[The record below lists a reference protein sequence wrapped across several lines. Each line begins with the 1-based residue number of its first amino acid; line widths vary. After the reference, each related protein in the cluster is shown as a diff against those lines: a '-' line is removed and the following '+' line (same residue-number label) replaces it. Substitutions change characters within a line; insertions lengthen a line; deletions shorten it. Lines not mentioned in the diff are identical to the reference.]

1 MLFTQADVVVSSLCS
16 IAREIFG
23 NVGPWLRHFTDALFA
38 DKNFAECSLRSRF
51 WDLVWFSVD
60 DYLTIYWVNILTLNI
75 QFNRA
80 WSCEETAVES
90 TLIKRVILNVYI
102 LQSQAA
108 FSEWNASGIIMYNF
122 ATSQFRFCGQT
133 SPVFAV
139 HGLFSRPCYQMEY
152 IGFLLLFWSE
162 NIFAR

>member
-1 MLFTQADVVVSSLCS
+1 M
-16 IAREIFG
+16 
-23 NVGPWLRHFTDALFA
+23 WLYQV
-38 DKNFAECSLRSRF
+38 CVRSRVKYLEMLDHDYDISLMLCLRIKILQNVLTLTF
-51 WDLVWFSVD
+51 LRFSVVFCWWLS
-60 DYLTIYWVNILTLNI
+60 YFYNIYWVNILTLNI

-90 TLIKRVILNVYI
+90 TLIKRVILNLYI

>member
-1 MLFTQADVVVSSLCS
+1 M
-16 IAREIFG
+16 
-23 NVGPWLRHFTDALFA
+23 WLYQV
-38 DKNFAECSLRSRF
+38 CVRSRVKYLEML
-51 WDLVWFSVD
+51 DHDYDISLMLCLRIKILQNVLYAHVSEILVWFSVD
-60 DYLTIYWVNILTLNI
+60 NIYWLNILTLNI
-75 QFNRA
+75 QFNRT

-108 FSEWNASGIIMYNF
+108 LSEWNASRIIMYNF
-122 ATSQFRFCGQT
+122 ATSQLRFCGQT

>member
-1 MLFTQADVVVSSLCS
+1 M
-16 IAREIFG
+16 
-23 NVGPWLRHFTDALFA
+23 WLY
-38 DKNFAECSLRSRF
+38 EVCVRSRVKYLEMLDHDYDISLMLCLRIKMF
-51 WDLVWFSVD
+51 FTLTFLRFSVVFCWWLS
-60 DYLTIYWVNILTLNI
+60 YFYNIYWVNILTLNI

-108 FSEWNASGIIMYNF
+108 LSEWNASGIIMYNF
-122 ATSQFRFCGQT
+122 ATGQFRFCGQT

>member
-1 MLFTQADVVVSSLCS
+1 M
-16 IAREIFG
+16 
-23 NVGPWLRHFTDALFA
+23 WLYQV
-38 DKNFAECSLRSRF
+38 CVRSRVKYLEML
-51 WDLVWFSVD
+51 DHDYDISLMLCLRIKILQNVLRFSVVFCWWLS
-60 DYLTIYWVNILTLNI
+60 YFYNIYWVNILTLNI

-108 FSEWNASGIIMYNF
+108 LSEWNASGIIMYNF

-139 HGLFSRPCYQMEY
+139 HGLFSRPRYQMEY